1 MRCATDVH
9 CGRVSVCGIL
19 SCVPVCGKCDV
30 YGRIMEGISMPN
42 QLKKNDRIPL
52 KITGVTA
59 EGSGVGHDNGLAV
72 FVANAA
78 LGDTV
83 TAHIIKVKKNYAVA
97 RIHQIVT
104 PSPDRVKPDCPVFQQ
119 CGAALGGISHMKR
132 SAASRRKRWRT
143 RSRAL
148 GILRLR
154 PSRFS
159 QRGKRMATVIRHSF
173 LLRIGARAENRLFC
187 AAQPPDCGLPCMPA
201 PAAGV

>member
-1 MRCATDVH
+1 
-9 CGRVSVCGIL
+9 
-19 SCVPVCGKCDV
+19 
-30 YGRIMEGISMPN
+30 MPN

-119 CGAALGGISHMKR
+119 CGGC
-132 SAASRRKRWRT
+132 
-143 RSRAL
+143 AL

-154 PSRFS
+154 PGRFS

-173 LLRIGARAENRLFC
+173 LLADRRKS
-187 AAQPPDCGLPCMPA
+187 
-201 PAAGV
+201 